1 MYNPAAE
8 SDKEESS
15 CTEAEEMV
23 DARSDG
29 GPAEEIRDATDGV
42 AGVKTWRGSPPHVT
56 EWDDSADGAMS

>member
-8 SDKEESS
+8 SDKEELS
-15 CTEAEEMV
+15 CAEAEEMV

-42 AGVKTWRGSPPHVT
+42 AGVKTWQGSPPNAT
-56 EWDDSADGAMS
+56 ERDDSAEGAMS